1 MELTLGNFY
10 IYINLGGLFATI
22 ITPFLRNSNGGES
35 YTLVF
40 AVGVSTFFIASGNF
54 TIFFIKSKLINLHFL
69 LCCSCIGNGSFY
81 VCCFQSHQECFKGFF
96 SLHFGL
102 YNYFNY
108 FNFITNSV
116 WKTLIYFLDWIE
128 K

>member
-40 AVGVSTFFIASGNF
+40 AVGVSTFFIASGN
-54 TIFFIKSKLINLHFL
+54 
-69 LCCSCIGNGSFY
+69 
-81 VCCFQSHQECFKGFF
+81 
-96 SLHFGL
+96 
-102 YNYFNY
+102 
-108 FNFITNSV
+108 
-116 WKTLIYFLDWIE
+116 
-128 K
+128 